1 MVLQRSTSG
10 GDKVDLEKSSATA
23 NVQDA
28 ATVSRVDPP
37 GSVSDSDNKRIL
49 RKIDCNIMPLLCFVY
64 LIQFLDKT
72 SLSYASI
79 MGLREDNDL
88 SLSEYSWLSSIFY
101 LAYLVGE
108 WPTNWALQRLP
119 LAKYTSA
126 NVILW
131 GVVLACTA
139 VTTDFKGLM
148 VVRFFLGLLEACV
161 SPAFTLVTSQWY
173 KKNEQGTRIGIWFA
187 QNAMGNML
195 GAFLAWGLAKHD
207 RAGEFS
213 IAGWKVLFICLGG
226 LTVVLGIVLLV
237 FLPDSPRTAR
247 FLSEPD
253 RALAV
258 ERIKGN
264 QTGIGNKTHKWPQVK
279 EALLDPLTWLY
290 CLYSVALSIFN
301 GGVTSFFS
309 IIIAS
314 LGYGPLDSLL
324 YGAPGGAV
332 LLVSV
337 ITLMHLGDRLRK
349 RLLCGILSLCISL
362 LGVLLIW
369 LLPTEIKVGRLIGYY
384 LSLVATVGFIVVLS
398 LLSSNVSGSSKKT
411 TVSALFFIFYAVGNL
426 IGPQTFRAQ
435 DAPRYGPALAT
446 FAAVIGF
453 GMADLALIWW
463 LNARENRRRDEAAR
477 DKGYEQQQ
485 EVNADELDLTDR
497 ENPAFRY
504 VC

>member
-1 MVLQRSTSG
+1 M
-10 GDKVDLEKSSATA
+10 
-23 NVQDA
+23 
-28 ATVSRVDPP
+28 
-37 GSVSDSDNKRIL
+37 
-49 RKIDCNIMPLLCFVY
+49 
-64 LIQFLDKT
+64 
-72 SLSYASI
+72 
-79 MGLREDNDL
+79 
-88 SLSEYSWLSSIFY
+88 
-101 LAYLVGE
+101 
-108 WPTNWALQRLP
+108 
-119 LAKYTSA
+119 
-126 NVILW
+126 
-131 GVVLACTA
+131 
-139 VTTDFKGLM
+139 
-148 VVRFFLGLLEACV
+148 
-161 SPAFTLVTSQWY
+161 TSQWY

-349 RLLCGILSLCISL
+349 RLLCGILSLCISSSASSSSGCSRPRSRSAASSATTCRWSRPSASSSSSPSSAPTCPAVPRRRPSRPSSSSSTPSATSSVRLPIPFPL
-362 LGVLLIW
+362 LFLRAVQLT
-369 LLPTEIKVGRLIGYY
+369 PRH
-384 LSLVATVGFIVVLS
+384 
-398 LLSSNVSGSSKKT
+398 
-411 TVSALFFIFYAVGNL
+411 LFPPA
-426 IGPQTFRAQ
+426 GPQTFRAQ

-497 ENPAFRY
+497 CVPLADLACRVPGTSARSSSHLRGRAAKTRRSAMSAEGG
-504 VC
+504 

>member
-1 MVLQRSTSG
+1 M
-10 GDKVDLEKSSATA
+10 
-23 NVQDA
+23 
-28 ATVSRVDPP
+28 
-37 GSVSDSDNKRIL
+37 
-49 RKIDCNIMPLLCFVY
+49 
-64 LIQFLDKT
+64 
-72 SLSYASI
+72 
-79 MGLREDNDL
+79 
-88 SLSEYSWLSSIFY
+88 
-101 LAYLVGE
+101 
-108 WPTNWALQRLP
+108 
-119 LAKYTSA
+119 
-126 NVILW
+126 
-131 GVVLACTA
+131 
-139 VTTDFKGLM
+139 
-148 VVRFFLGLLEACV
+148 
-161 SPAFTLVTSQWY
+161 TSQWY

-426 IGPQTFRAQ
+426 IG
-435 DAPRYGPALAT
+435 APADPVPPPLPPCRPADPSTSLPPRRP
-446 FAAVIGF
+446 
-453 GMADLALIWW
+453 ADLPRAGRPSLRPRPRH
-463 LNARENRRRDEAAR
+463 LRRRDRLRHGRPRPHLVAQCAREPPQGRGGEGQGLRAAA
-477 DKGYEQQQ
+477 GGQ
-485 EVNADELDLTDR
+485 
-497 ENPAFRY
+497 
-504 VC
+504 CG